1 MVFKYTMNI
10 TTAITY
16 FFITVTATFTESV
29 IPYHTYNQ
37 TIYFLT
43 EPQCETYLSKFR
55 GPVEKSF
62 NEFWEGPGK
71 DLMEDFN
78 LETWII
84 SCEEW
89 YKAWDG
95 EFYMVGMEPKITI

>member
-1 MVFKYTMNI
+1 MVFKYNMNI

-16 FFITVTATFTESV
+16 FFI
-29 IPYHTYNQ
+29 
-37 TIYFLT
+37 
-43 EPQCETYLSKFR
+43 R

-78 LETWII
+78 LETWVI

-95 EFYMVGMEPKITI
+95 EFYMVGMEPKVTI